1 MRFLARLLGRPLA
14 TSEAQD
20 ERIGAT
26 AGVPVLGL
34 DAIAS
39 ASYGPEAALTAM
51 MAAGAAAPHALG
63 GMVAGYLLLLAGLS
77 FSYWQTIAAFPDG
90 GGAYTVARRNLG
102 ERAGLVAAA
111 ALCTDYV
118 LNVAV
123 ALSAGAGAIVSVV
136 PALHPWTLTL
146 TLGLLALL
154 TIVNLR
160 GVRAA
165 GLAFRLP
172 AYAYLTALGLVI
184 GFGLVHAWLSGGS
197 PGAAARVA
205 PADPGTAVGVWLW
218 LRAFAAGCTAMT
230 GIEAVSNGVPL
241 FREPRVRRA
250 RRSLAIISI
259 SLGLLLVGIALL
271 VRVYGIQ
278 ATPPGTPTYESVLSR
293 IIRAVAGRGVVYD
306 LGMASV
312 LAVLALSA
320 NTSFADFPRVC
331 RLLALDG
338 YLPADFAHQG
348 RRLVY
353 ADGILLL
360 AGFAFVLLVAFGGVT
375 DRLIPLFAVGAF
387 LAFTMSQIGMAAG
400 RREDGRH
407 SRAATRLVSAAGAVL
422 TSVALAI
429 IVATKFADG
438 AWLVVIVLPMLVWL
452 FRRVRRHQDE
462 LTRLEEQPD
471 PLRLDT
477 LGSLAAVVPLTRLDR
492 TAQSA
497 LRFAA
502 TIAPDVYAVQ
512 VLAEEPGVD
521 DLGATWR
528 TDVEPSARASG
539 RRPPSLV
546 VIRSPFRE
554 FYGPLLE
561 WIDALAAREP
571 GRTIAVVVPEL
582 VARRWY
588 DVFVRGRPTLLKG
601 LLALRGNPRIVV
613 INVIAA
619 PAEKGGRAIGAGD
632 QP

>member
-1 MRFLARLLGRPLA
+1 MRFLAGLLGRPLA
-14 TSEAQD
+14 TSEARD
-20 ERIGAT
+20 ERIGAA

-34 DAIAS
+34 DALAS

-51 MAAGAAAPHALG
+51 MAAGVAAPHALG
-63 GMVAGYLLLLAGLS
+63 GMVAGYLLLLAGL
-77 FSYWQTIAAFPDG
+77 FLSYWQTIAAFPDG

-102 ERAGLVAAA
+102 ERAALVAAA

-136 PALHPWTLTL
+136 PALHPWALTL

-172 AYAYLTALGLVI
+172 AYAYLTSLGLVI
-184 GFGLVHAWLSGGS
+184 GFGVVHVWLSGGS
-197 PGAAARVA
+197 PR
-205 PADPGTAVGVWLW
+205 PASPVLRAGPGTAVGLWLW

-230 GIEAVSNGVPL
+230 GVEAVSNGVPL
-241 FREPRVRRA
+241 FREPRVQLA

-259 SLGLLLVGIALL
+259 SLGLLLVGIAQLA
-271 VRVYGIQ
+271 RVYAIH
-278 ATPPGTPTYESVLSR
+278 ATAPGTGAYESVLSQ
-293 IIRAVAGRGVVYD
+293 ILRAVAGRGVVYD
-306 LGMASV
+306 VSMASV

-387 LAFTMSQIGMAAG
+387 LAFTTSQIGMAAG
-400 RREDGRH
+400 RREDGRRN
-407 SRAATRLVSAAGAVL
+407 RAAARLISAAGAAL
-422 TSVALAI
+422 TSVVLAV
-429 IVATKFADG
+429 IVVTKFAEG
-438 AWLVVIVLPMLVWL
+438 AWLVVIVMPMLVWV
-452 FRRVRRHQDE
+452 FQRVRRHQDE
-462 LTRLEEQPD
+462 LTRLEAQPD
-471 PLRLDT
+471 PVRLDT
-477 LGSLAAVVPLTRLDR
+477 LGPLVAVVPLTRLDR
-492 TAQSA
+492 TAESA
-497 LRFAA
+497 LRFAT
-502 TIAPDVYAVQ
+502 TIAADVYAVQ
-512 VLAEEPGVD
+512 VLADEPGVD
-521 DLGATWR
+521 DLGSTWR
-528 TDVEPSARASG
+528 QEVEPAARATG
-539 RRPPSLV
+539 RRAPALV

-554 FYGPLLE
+554 FYGPLME
-561 WIDALAAREP
+561 WIDALAAREST
-571 GRTIAVVVPEL
+571 RTIAVIVPEL
-582 VARRWY
+582 VVRRWY

-601 LLALRGNPRIVV
+601 LLAMRGNPRIVV

-619 PAEKGGRAIGAGD
+619 PAEQDGRATGAGG
-632 QP
+632 QA